1 MLRWTVN
8 FASAVIIGVAVFVVV
23 GVAVKLGIDWY
34 DSGAEW
40 RASAPPRSVAAV
52 PVPPSPAPA
61 APSTAVAPAEI
72 LPSFDAVRIAPDGR
86 TVIAGRAAPGAEVT
100 VLDRGQPIGTVTAD
114 PQGEWVL
121 IPDQPLPPGTGALS
135 LVARQ
140 PGASESTRSEA
151 TVAVIV
157 PEHQPGAGV
166 APEGSVAVLL
176 PRSGEAAPKPL
187 QLPNRPP
194 QHLVL
199 DIVEYK
205 AAGDVDFTGRTDPN
219 AKVEVFVDD
228 RLTGSAASDASGN
241 WAARLDA
248 GVPVGRYHLRLK
260 AIAGGQTIA
269 ELAMILRRAAPG
281 ELASGDYIAVVPG
294 NNLWHVAQRSY
305 GEGVRYVE
313 IYRAN
318 QQQIADP
325 DLIYPGQLLALP
337 EKH

>member
-1 MLRWTVN
+1 MLRWFVN
-8 FASAVIIGVAVFVVV
+8 FLSAVIVGLAVFVGV

-34 DSGAEW
+34 NSGAKP
-40 RASAPPRSVAAV
+40 RASAPPGQVAAV
-52 PVPPSPAPA
+52 PPSARPEAAAPAPA
-61 APSTAVAPAEI
+61 GPSEI
-72 LPSFDAVRIAPDGR
+72 IPSFDAVRIAPDGR
-86 TVIAGRAAPGAEVT
+86 TVIAGRAVPGAEVT
-100 VLDRGQPIGTVTAD
+100 VLDNGQPIGTVTAD

-121 IPDQPLPPGTGALS
+121 TPDQPLPPGAGALS

-140 PGASESTRSEA
+140 PGASETTRSEA

-157 PEHQPGAGV
+157 PERQPAAGA

-176 PRSGEAAPKPL
+176 PRSGEAAPKTL
-187 QLPNRPP
+187 QLPSRTP

-205 AAGDVDFTGRTDPN
+205 AAGDVDFSGRADPA
-219 AKVEVFVDD
+219 AKVEIYVNDG
-228 RLTGSAASDASGN
+228 LAGSAATDASGN
-241 WAARLDA
+241 WAARLGS

-260 AIAGGQTIA
+260 ANVGGQTIA
-269 ELAMILRRAAPG
+269 ELAIILRRAAPG

-294 NNLWHVAQRSY
+294 NNLWHFAQRSY
-305 GEGVRYVE
+305 GEGMRYVE

-337 EKH
+337 EKR